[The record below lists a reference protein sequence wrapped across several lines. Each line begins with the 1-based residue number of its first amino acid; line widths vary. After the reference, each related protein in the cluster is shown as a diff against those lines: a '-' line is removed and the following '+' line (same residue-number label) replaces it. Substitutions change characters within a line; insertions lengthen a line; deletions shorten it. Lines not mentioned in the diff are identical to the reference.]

1 MKTIHSYSKEMYMS
15 GEELYQFLHVSK
27 RKMKYM
33 LENGYLPYIDT
44 GKKTHRYIVL
54 RTDAETFA
62 ERLKNDQVVK
72 ADLKG
77 LFNSTQIPLPPK
89 IDEESC
95 KQFAKHLHEIWRNE
109 PDALPVGRVAELVGL
124 HRGRICEL
132 CKQGRLFYV
141 NVEDRWICSK
151 ENVIAH
157 FSSPE
162 VLRKLN
168 MTQRLGELAKGFCF
182 KPTDEQ

>member
-1 MKTIHSYSKEMYMS
+1 MYMS

-54 RTDAETFA
+54 RTDAVIFLD
-62 ERLKNDQVVK
+62 RLKNDLVIK
-72 ADLKG
+72 EDLKG
-77 LFNSTQIPLPPK
+77 LFSGAKASMQPIV
-89 IDEESC
+89 DEELC
-95 KQFAKHLHEIWRNE
+95 KRFVKYLREKWRNE